1 MGAFC
6 SCSEDSG
13 GAVTANQ
20 MTPEELAF
28 IAGDR
33 AKSIKYTGVLFELNS
48 AEIKE

>member
-13 GAVTANQ
+13 GTVTANQ
-20 MTPEELAF
+20 TPEELAF